1 MKFRPLKYIIG
12 HTPRRAPCL
21 AGDATGSI
29 RAGLF
34 PTRLRRW
41 VISLAAA
48 AGALTLVGISA
59 GTASASAEGYTTWGT
74 TIIHGVS
81 VPHGYMYHDT
91 DGSGL
96 NVRDEYAG
104 WGGYLC
110 NWWID
115 FDFYGA
121 GGKYYHV
128 QGGFHGGCAV
138 AGSVLWDAPGG
149 NFRASTGYVCATIW
163 ENANYVTRA
172 CNNIHS

>member
-1 MKFRPLKYIIG
+1 MRK
-12 HTPRRAPCL
+12 HMSTPKQSAKTGRNVPGRCFSRRR
-21 AGDATGSI
+21 G
-29 RAGLF
+29 
-34 PTRLRRW
+34 
-41 VISLAAA
+41 VAAA
-48 AGALTLVGISA
+48 AAASAAAAALTLAGITA
-59 GTASASAEGYTTWGT
+59 GTANASAEGYTTWGT
-74 TIIHGVS
+74 TVIHGIR

-96 NVRDEYAG
+96 NVQDEYAA

-121 GGKYYHV
+121 GGNYYHV
-128 QGGFHGGCAV
+128 QGGFHGNCAV
-138 AGSVLWDAPGG
+138 SGSVLWDAPGG
-149 NFRASTGYVCATIW
+149 NFRARTGYVCATIW